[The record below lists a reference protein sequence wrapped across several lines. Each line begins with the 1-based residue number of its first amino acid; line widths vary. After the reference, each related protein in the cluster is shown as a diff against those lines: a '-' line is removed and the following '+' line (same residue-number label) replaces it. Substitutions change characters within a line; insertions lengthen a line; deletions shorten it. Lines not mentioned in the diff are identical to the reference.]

1 MTQLTGII
9 PPAPTPF
16 TAIGEVDE
24 GALETLLHALEP
36 EVDGFLI
43 LGSNG
48 EAAFLSEAERREVV
62 RVARK
67 AIPNDKPMLVST
79 GGETTRLVIERNA
92 EAADSGADFALVV
105 APFYFRGSMTDA
117 VLETHYTRVA
127 DESPLPL
134 LLYNIPQVTG
144 FALSPALITKL
155 ARHENIVGMKDSSG
169 NVTALTE
176 TMRQVPDGFTVLT
189 GSAPTLL
196 PALSLGARGGILA
209 VANVAARGYK
219 KILACFQDGNL
230 TEARRLQL
238 ALNPLAVAVTSKYG
252 VPGLKAALRS
262 QGKTAGNPRAP
273 LLDVSDEVAKELGE
287 LLEGLDS
294 SLVG

>member
-1 MTQLTGII
+1 MTQLAGII
-9 PPAPTPF
+9 PPVPTPF
-16 TAIGEVDE
+16 TAAGDLDAE
-24 GALETLLHALEP
+24 ALSALLQTLEP
-36 EVDGFLI
+36 EVDGFLV

-62 RVARK
+62 KVARAAVPK
-67 AIPNDKPMLVST
+67 DKPMLVGT
-79 GGETTRLVIERNA
+79 GGETTRLVVERNA
-92 EAADSGADFALVV
+92 EAADLGADYALVI

-144 FALSPALITKL
+144 FALSPAFIAKL
-155 ARHENIVGMKDSSG
+155 ARHENVVGMKDSSG
-169 NVTALTE
+169 NVMALTE
-176 TMRQVPDGFTVLT
+176 TMRQVPESFTVLT

-196 PALSLGARGGILA
+196 PALSLGAQGGILA
-209 VANVAARGYK
+209 VANVAPQGYK

-230 TEARRLQL
+230 DEARRLQL
-238 ALNPLAVAVTSKYG
+238 ALNPLALAVTSKYG
-252 VPGLKAALRS
+252 VPGLKAVLRL
-262 QGKTAGNPRAP
+262 QGKTAGYPRAP
-273 LLDVSDEVAKELGE
+273 LLEVSDEVAKELEG